1 MKLKHTYNMT
11 EYMIIIDKYRVGIT
25 RGISTAKFD
34 LKLNK
39 WTNYHVYYNCIS
51 DRIKSMPSVIK

>member
-39 WTNYHVYYNCIS
+39 WTQYESSIIVTLNKK
-51 DRIKSMPSVIK
+51 R